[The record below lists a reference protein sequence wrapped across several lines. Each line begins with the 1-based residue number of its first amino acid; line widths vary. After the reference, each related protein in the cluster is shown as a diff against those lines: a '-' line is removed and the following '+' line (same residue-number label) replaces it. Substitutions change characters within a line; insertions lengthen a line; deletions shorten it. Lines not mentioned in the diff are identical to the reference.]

1 MRRPNG
7 TTLIAIALAVAAGV
21 RIISRLRTPRRM
33 DGEVTFITGG
43 SRGLGLALAMECARR
58 GSRVAIAA
66 RYEDELE
73 RACAQLRDLQATVL
87 PIVCDVRDKEQI
99 QRAVRWVGTAFGRID
114 TLINNAG
121 IIAVGPLEAMTESD
135 YRAAMETHFWAMYHA
150 VETARPFLESQR
162 SGRIV
167 NITSIGGKISV
178 PHLLPYSVSKFAA
191 VGYSEGLGAE
201 LARKG
206 ISVTTVCPGL
216 MRTGSPRNASFK
228 SQNEKEYAWF
238 MLSDS
243 LPGLSIAA
251 APAARSIVDA
261 ALARRREVIL
271 SVPAQLGAFVHGI
284 APGFMVRVFSVAARL
299 LPKPGG
305 IGAANAQGSQSESSV
320 TLSPLTALGRK
331 AERDFNQLS

>member
-1 MRRPNG
+1 
-7 TTLIAIALAVAAGV
+7 
-21 RIISRLRTPRRM
+21 
-33 DGEVTFITGG
+33 
-43 SRGLGLALAMECARR
+43 MECARR

-73 RACAQLRDLQATVL
+73 RACAQLRDMQATVL

-99 QRAVRWVGTAFGRID
+99 QRAVRWVGNAFGQID

-121 IIAVGPLEAMTESD
+121 IIAVGPLETMTEAD

-150 VETARPFLESQR
+150 VEAARPFLESQR

-167 NITSIGGKISV
+167 NITSIGGKLSV

-228 SQNEKEYAWF
+228 SQNEKEYSWF

-243 LPGLSIAA
+243 LPGFSIAA
-251 APAARSIVDA
+251 TSAARTIVNA

-271 SVPAQLGAFVHGI
+271 SKPAQFGALVHGV
-284 APGFMVRVFSVAARL
+284 APGFVVRVLAIAARL
-299 LPKPGG
+299 LPAPGG
-305 IGAANAQGSQSESSV
+305 IGSAQARGSESE
-320 TLSPLTALGRK
+320 TGLTRSPLTALGRK
-331 AERDFNQLS
+331 AEREFNQRS

>member
-1 MRRPNG
+1 
-7 TTLIAIALAVAAGV
+7 
-21 RIISRLRTPRRM
+21 
-33 DGEVTFITGG
+33 
-43 SRGLGLALAMECARR
+43 MECAQR

-73 RACAQLRDLQATVL
+73 RACVQLREMQATVV

-99 QRAVRWVGTAFGRID
+99 QRAVRWVAEAFGRLD
-114 TLINNAG
+114 TLVNNAG
-121 IIAVGPLEAMTESD
+121 IIAVGPLEAMSEND

-150 VETARPFLESQR
+150 VEAARPIMESQR

-167 NITSIGGKISV
+167 NITSIGGKLSV

-201 LARKG
+201 LARYG
-206 ISVTTVCPGL
+206 IGVTTVCPGL

-228 SQNEKEYAWF
+228 SQNEKEYSWF

-243 LPGLSIAA
+243 LPGISIAA
-251 APAARSIVDA
+251 ATAARTIVNA

-271 SVPAQLGAFVHGI
+271 SVPAQIGALVHGI
-284 APGFMVRVFSVAARL
+284 APGFTVRVLSIAARL
-299 LPKPGG
+299 LPRPGG
-305 IGAANAQGSQSESSV
+305 IGSAQARGSQSE
-320 TLSPLTALGRK
+320 TGLTRSPLTALGRK
-331 AERDFNQLS
+331 AEREFNQRS